1 MLVIRHSEVDVGDY
15 DWRDSNFEEISL
27 ILAKLT
33 VLLGMERNERASQI
47 MVRVLL
53 TAFGILG
60 VCLVLHIAGIL
71 FIGRRLLGLRQKLE
85 ERTGFLYAGSVLISV
100 FSALIVLHMIA
111 AAIWAVFYLQ
121 AGLFQNFETSLYF
134 SLQSYSTVG
143 YGDVA
148 LPQRWRLLGTIE
160 GISGVLLC
168 GLSAGFLFA
177 IVTTIFRFRVQRV
190 PQDATIV

>member
-1 MLVIRHSEVDVGDY
+1 M
-15 DWRDSNFEEISL
+15 
-27 ILAKLT
+27 
-33 VLLGMERNERASQI
+33 
-47 MVRVLL
+47 
-53 TAFGILG
+53 
-60 VCLVLHIAGIL
+60 LHITGIL
-71 FIGRRLLGLRQKLE
+71 FIGRGLFRRREKIE
-85 ERTGFLYAGSVLISV
+85 ERIGFLYSGFLLTSV
-100 FSALIVLHMIA
+100 FSAMMVLHMIA

-121 AGLFQNFETSLYF
+121 SGLFENFETSLYF

-177 IVTTIFRFRVQRV
+177 IVTTIFRFRVEQFRSDEITSV
-190 PQDATIV
+190 KVM

>member
-1 MLVIRHSEVDVGDY
+1 MAN
-15 DWRDSNFEEISL
+15 SNFVAGRL

-33 VLLGMERNERASQI
+33 VLQDVERNEPASQL
-47 MVRVLL
+47 MVKVLL
-53 TAFGILG
+53 IAFGILG

-71 FIGRRLLGLRQKLE
+71 LIGRELVRRRQKIQE
-85 ERTGFLYAGSVLISV
+85 KIGFLYTGLVLISV
-100 FSALIVLHMIA
+100 FSALILLHLIA

-121 AGLFQNFETSLYF
+121 ADLFQDFETSYYF

-177 IVTTIFRFRVQRV
+177 IVTVIFRFRVQRLSSDELTGV
-190 PQDATIV
+190 KVI